1 MYLTMDEL
9 LTDYT
14 KKIEQLT
21 LTLKDQLR
29 GAYLAGVSV
38 SVLAKAFRMSRQNVY
53 FHIGELTSVEK
64 SIHKLNKKAS

>member
-1 MYLTMDEL
+1 MDEL

-14 KKIEQLT
+14 KRVEDLT
-21 LTLKDQLR
+21 LTLKEQLR

-38 SVLAKAFRMSRQNVY
+38 SLLAKAFKMSRQNVY

-64 SIHKLNKKAS
+64 SIHNINKKASY